1 MGDVF
6 GRPGRKAVS
15 QYLREL
21 KAKHLVDVCIINGE
35 NAAHGK
41 GITHEIAKQFFL
53 LGADVITLGN
63 HAWDNKDIFNFIHTE
78 ERLIRPYNFPPGLPG
93 KGYVKFHLR
102 NGQKVTVAQLCCRL
116 FMTPIDCPFVGADK
130 MIEEVGSDHPIIV
143 DIHGEATSEKIALAW
158 YLDGRVSA
166 VVGTHTHIPTADE
179 RILPKGTAYITDV
192 GMTGSYNSVIGMD
205 LELAIERFKTT
216 MRKPYKIAEDNVKLL
231 AVLISIND
239 ETGQADSIQR
249 ISLDFIDE
257 E

>member
-93 KGYVKFHLR
+93 KGYVSSIFVMDKGYRKPIVLPPVHDA
-102 NGQKVTVAQLCCRL
+102 NRL
-116 FMTPIDCPFVGADK
+116 SFVGADK
-130 MIEEVGSDHPIIV
+130 MIEDGFGSSHYC
-143 DIHGEATSEKIALAW
+143 GYSWEATSEK
-158 YLDGRVSA
+158 
-166 VVGTHTHIPTADE
+166 
-179 RILPKGTAYITDV
+179 
-192 GMTGSYNSVIGMD
+192 
-205 LELAIERFKTT
+205 
-216 MRKPYKIAEDNVKLL
+216 
-231 AVLISIND
+231 
-239 ETGQADSIQR
+239 
-249 ISLDFIDE
+249 
-257 E
+257 

>member
-130 MIEEVGSDHPIIV
+130 MIEEANQTAWEMRVASTEYARQRLSDIENNLTEMLV
-143 DIHGEATSEKIALAW
+143 K
-158 YLDGRVSA
+158 VQ
-166 VVGTHTHIPTADE
+166 
-179 RILPKGTAYITDV
+179 K
-192 GMTGSYNSVIGMD
+192 NKK
-205 LELAIERFKTT
+205 ELK
-216 MRKPYKIAEDNVKLL
+216 
-231 AVLISIND
+231 
-239 ETGQADSIQR
+239 
-249 ISLDFIDE
+249 
-257 E
+257 